1 MIGADGDSLNTF
13 EAPHEPTPFTAADL
27 VQGFAGTRFAE
38 VVTLRAAR
46 DGWPSDHTFSAVS
59 GLRVDDLGNVWVREF
74 QRDPD
79 AAGRW
84 NVFDPGGDRIAIART
99 PSRLWPFQIGEDFVL
114 SVWRDAL
121 DVEHVELRRLRKTL
135 GGL

>member
-1 MIGADGDSLNTF
+1 M
-13 EAPHEPTPFTAADL
+13 EA
-27 VQGFAGTRFAE
+27 V
-38 VVTLRAAR
+38 RA
-46 DGWPSDHTFSAVS
+46 GWPRDHTYPAVS

-84 NVFDPGGDRIAIART
+84 IVFDSGGDRIAIAQT
-99 PSRLWPFQIGEDFVL
+99 PPRLWPFQIEEDFVL

-121 DVEHVELRRLRKTL
+121 DVEHVQLRRIMKR
-135 GGL
+135 GNP